1 MRLGLRKEQPSGKHL
16 RNYGKSPFLMGKLTI
31 SMAIFN
37 SFLYVYQAG
46 YTCRD
51 LAEDDQVDGVQDPWW
66 LMIIRDCTNQ
76 YVGGIL
82 TIHCL

>member
-1 MRLGLRKEQPSGKHL
+1 MRLGLGKELPSGKHL
-16 RNYGKSPFLMGKLTI
+16 RNYGKSQFLMGKLTM

-37 SFLYVYQAG
+37 SFLYYQAG

-51 LAEDDQVDGVQDPWW
+51 LAEDGQVDGVQDPWW
-66 LMIIRDCTNQ
+66 LIIIGDCTNQ

>member
-1 MRLGLRKEQPSGKHL
+1 
-16 RNYGKSPFLMGKLTI
+16 
-31 SMAIFN
+31 MAIFN

-66 LMIIRDCTNQ
+66 LIIIRDCTNQ

-82 TIHCL
+82 TIHCHWQHRLMSLAEACSDLLCKK